1 MMPENLNI
9 QQISDAIYTEG
20 LEHAG
25 DVSKHEKGAVF
36 VFDHVKWVHCHLDV
50 ARRQVA
56 DREDGLQ
63 MWRVA
68 ANILNNQL
76 RTADS
81 GWSSELGLVLLF
93 VRVAAQS
100 E

>member
-9 QQISDAIYTEG
+9 QQISDAIYTER

-25 DVSKHEKGAVF
+25 DVSRYEKGAVF
-36 VFDHVKWVHCHLDV
+36 VFDHVKWVPCHLDMG
-50 ARRQVA
+50 RRQVA
-56 DREDGLQ
+56 DRGDGLH
-63 MWRVA
+63 MWRVV
-68 ANILNNQL
+68 ANIVNKQL

-81 GWSSELGLVLLF
+81 GWSSGLGLVLLF